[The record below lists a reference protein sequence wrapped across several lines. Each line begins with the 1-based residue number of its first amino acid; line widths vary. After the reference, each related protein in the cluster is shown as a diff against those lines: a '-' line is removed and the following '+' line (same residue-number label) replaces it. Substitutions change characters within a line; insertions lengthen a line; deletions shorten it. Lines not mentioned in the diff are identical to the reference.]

1 VHPFCLEPWQGSEE
15 EGAVAGFC
23 RSNAEGI
30 FAEEYGGITAPEM
43 AHSGEEVET
52 GVCTVGALLDGL
64 LDGH

>member
-1 VHPFCLEPWQGSEE
+1 
-15 EGAVAGFC
+15 
-23 RSNAEGI
+23 
-30 FAEEYGGITAPEM
+30 M